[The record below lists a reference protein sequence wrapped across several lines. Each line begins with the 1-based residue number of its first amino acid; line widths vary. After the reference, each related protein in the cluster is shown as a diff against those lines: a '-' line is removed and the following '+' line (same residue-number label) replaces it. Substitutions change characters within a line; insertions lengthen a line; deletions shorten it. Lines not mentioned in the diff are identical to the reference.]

1 MLTIDGSLGEG
12 GGQILR
18 SSLAL
23 AILTGKAVEIVNVR
37 AGRKKPGLM
46 RQHLTALNAA
56 ARICNAEVSGN
67 EIGSKKVRFAPQEV
81 VAGNY
86 HFKIGTA
93 GSTTLVLQTVLP
105 PLLLAKT
112 PSSITVEGGTHNP
125 LAPPYDFLERAY
137 LPMVQRMGPVV
148 SAKIERYGFFPA
160 GGGRFTVEVNPCKQ
174 LKGISVLERGKVIAR
189 RAISLVAQLP
199 SAIAKREVDAL
210 AALCQWP
217 SEAFHIGEVPSSGPG
232 NILMME
238 LECEN
243 VTELFAL
250 TGEIDISCKDVAK
263 QLWSSARKFLTSDI
277 PIGPHLA
284 DQLLLPCG
292 IAASQ
297 GATSTFRTC
306 RLTMH
311 STTHIDLLKQFL
323 PIEVEVVP
331 QEERSC
337 VVRVMP
343 QA

>member
-23 AILTGKAVEIVNVR
+23 AIVTGQPVDLINVR

-46 RQHLTALNAA
+46 RQHLTAVNAA

-67 EIGSKKVRFAPQEV
+67 AIGSTQVRFAPQEV

-105 PLLLAKT
+105 PLLLAKS

-137 LPMVQRMGPVV
+137 LPMVQRMGPAL
-148 SAKIERYGFFPA
+148 SASIERYGFFPA
-160 GGGRFTVEVNPCKQ
+160 GGGKFTVHVTPCEK
-174 LKGISVLERGKVIAR
+174 LKGISVLERGAVKGR
-189 RAISLVAQLP
+189 RAISLVAHL
-199 SAIAKREVDAL
+199 STAIAQREVDAL

-217 SEAFHIGEVPSSGPG
+217 RETFHIGEVPSNGPG

-238 LECEN
+238 LECEQ

-263 QLWSSARKFLTSDI
+263 RLWSSARKFLTSDI

-297 GATSTFRTC
+297 GEVSAFRTC

-323 PIEVEVVP
+323 PIEVEVIP

-337 VVRVMP
+337 LVKMGP
-343 QA
+343 KM